1 MLMIPDPS
9 SLCEGAGPQT
19 TLIGSSRSSVLTR
32 HDGPKQRECKKKQEK
47 VTAEN
52 EKT

>member
-1 MLMIPDPS
+1 MFMIPDPS
-9 SLCEGAGPQT
+9 SLCKGAGPRT
-19 TLIGSSRSSVLTR
+19 TLIGSSRPSALTR
-32 HDGPKQRECKKKQEK
+32 HDGPKQREFKKEQEK